1 MYQRF
6 AGLVAVLVVVGT
18 SAVARAEDPTPVGP
32 GFDCAKAS
40 TDLERMICDTPAL
53 AWWDRQMA
61 SAYELARLNADEKGR
76 ETLLAAQR
84 LFLAS
89 RDKCALDYACLVD
102 AYAGRIA
109 ELFSGDDSGMARVG
123 RYMQPGGGEFGGD
136 LDLVVFGNGLASIRM
151 ETIGANAHTCWLDTD
166 DGRDSPMG
174 IISFENEVFDGEICR
189 LTITPDGASMVV
201 TSETCTYYCGMR
213 ATLDGTYSP
222 RAN

>member
-1 MYQRF
+1 VYQRL

-109 ELFSGDDSGMARVG
+109 EFATSDDPGMVRVG
-123 RYMQPGGGEFGGD
+123 RYVQPGDGEVGGD
-136 LDLVVFGNGLASIRM
+136 LDLVVFGNGLASISM
-151 ETIGANAHTCWLDTD
+151 VTFGPNAHTCALDTD

-174 IISFENEVFDGEICR
+174 IISFENEIAEGELCV
-189 LTITPDGASMVV
+189 LTITPDGANMVV
-201 TSETCTYYCGMR
+201 TSENCTYYCGMR

>member
-1 MYQRF
+1 MRQRLSALAAF
-6 AGLVAVLVVVGT
+6 VIVLGLG
-18 SAVARAEDPTPVGP
+18 AVARAEDPTPEGP
-32 GFDCAKAS
+32 AFDCAKAS
-40 TDLERMICDTPAL
+40 TDLERMICETPAL

-76 ETLLAAQR
+76 ETMLAAQR

-102 AYAGRIA
+102 AYAARIA
-109 ELFSGDDSGMARVG
+109 EFATSDDPGMVRVG
-123 RYMQPGGGEFGGD
+123 RYSQPGAGEVGGD
-136 LDLVVFGNGLASIRM
+136 LDLVVFGNGLASISM
-151 ETIGANAHTCWLDTD
+151 VTFGENAHTCALDTD

-174 IISFENEVFDGEICR
+174 IISFENEIAEGELCV
-189 LTITPDGASMVV
+189 LTITPDGANMVV
-201 TSETCTYYCGMR
+201 TSENCSYYCGMR